1 MDISENIKE
10 MKQVA
15 LKYGDTKYALGRA
28 VAHNEMFNALATY
41 IVTQLSDENVI
52 EAFENFQMMIR
63 DDLEIEEKNTAI
75 HLDEL
80 DVLLND
86 KGENE

>member
-63 DDLEIEEKNTAI
+63 DDLEIEEKNTAL

>member
-1 MDISENIKE
+1 MDTSKGLVSITK
-10 MKQVA
+10 
-15 LKYGDTKYALGRA
+15 KYGESKYALGRA
-28 VAHNEMFNALATY
+28 IAHKEMLDALALY
-41 IVTQLSDENVI
+41 MVTQLSDDNDA
-52 EAFENFQMMIR
+52 EAFEKFQMMIKNE
-63 DDLEIEEKNTAI
+63 LEIEEKNTTI

>member
-28 VAHNEMFNALATY
+28 VAHNEMINALATY

-63 DDLEIEEKNTAI
+63 DDLEIEEKNTTI

-80 DVLLND
+80 YVLLND

>member
-28 VAHNEMFNALATY
+28 IAHKEIFDALALY
-41 IVTQLSDENVI
+41 MMTQLSDDNDM
-52 EAFENFQMMIR
+52 EAFEKFQMMIR
-63 DDLEIEEKNTAI
+63 EDLEIEEQNTKAYMDE
-75 HLDEL
+75 LDEL
-80 DVLLND
+80 LGN
-86 KGENE
+86 KGDNE

>member
-28 VAHNEMFNALATY
+28 VAHNEMINALATY

-63 DDLEIEEKNTAI
+63 DDLEIVEEI
-75 HLDEL
+75 
-80 DVLLND
+80 
-86 KGENE
+86 

>member
-1 MDISENIKE
+1 

-28 VAHNEMFNALATY
+28 VAHNEMINALATY

-63 DDLEIEEKNTAI
+63 DDLEIEEKNTTI

-80 DVLLND
+80 YVLLND

>member
-15 LKYGDTKYALGRA
+15 LKYGDTKYSLGRA
-28 VAHNEMFNALATY
+28 VAHNEMINALATY

-63 DDLEIEEKNTAI
+63 DDLEIEEKNTTI

-80 DVLLND
+80 YVLLND